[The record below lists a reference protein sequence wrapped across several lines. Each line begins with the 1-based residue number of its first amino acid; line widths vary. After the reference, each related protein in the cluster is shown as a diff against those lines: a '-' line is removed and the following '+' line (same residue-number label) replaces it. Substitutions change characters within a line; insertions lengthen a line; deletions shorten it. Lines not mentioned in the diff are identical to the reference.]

1 MKTLKYQFIFFQ
13 GVQLVPFFQGVQL
26 VPHRREFLFLR
37 GEPVDTLSLMLRMAN
52 NAPSNINRRPGVWT
66 AVTDQ
71 SFVAV
76 SDPYLSPES
85 HNALPYTHSISVI
98 EYPSGRNIIREIEE
112 NTHPD
117 ARL

>member
-1 MKTLKYQFIFFQ
+1 MKTLKYQFI
-13 GVQLVPFFQGVQL
+13 FFQGVQL

-37 GEPVDTLSLMLRMAN
+37 GEPVDT
-52 NAPSNINRRPGVWT
+52 IIYRRPGVWT
-66 AVTDQ
+66 VWTAWTPVTEA
-71 SFVAV
+71 FVAV

-85 HNALPYTHSISVI
+85 HDALPYTHSTSVI

>member
-13 GVQLVPFFQGVQL
+13 GVQLVL
-26 VPHRREFLFLR
+26 NRREFLFLR
-37 GEPVDTLSLMLRMAN
+37 GEPVDS
-52 NAPSNINRRPGVWT
+52 IIYRRPGVWT

-85 HNALPYTHSISVI
+85 HNALPYTHSTSVI

-112 NTHPD
+112 NTHLIENHD
-117 ARL
+117 EI